1 MYLQAIDAVHHVKT
15 TFLNS
20 FIKDKELNKSL
31 SDLIDAEANFG
42 RSLVKAITEVQFS
55 INDSFY
61 KPASWLKS

>member
-1 MYLQAIDAVHHVKT
+1 MYLQAIDAVHQVKT

-42 RSLVKAITEVQFS
+42 KSLVKAITEIQFN

-61 KPASWLKS
+61 KPATWLKS